1 MCHIGLLELKKA
13 NWLSMIPLDLI
24 VIFSWVNLLEE
35 KDHYSL
41 KSYMHDTISHG
52 EYLVFN

>member
-1 MCHIGLLELKKA
+1 
-13 NWLSMIPLDLI
+13 MIPLDLI

-52 EYLVFN
+52 EYLVFNW